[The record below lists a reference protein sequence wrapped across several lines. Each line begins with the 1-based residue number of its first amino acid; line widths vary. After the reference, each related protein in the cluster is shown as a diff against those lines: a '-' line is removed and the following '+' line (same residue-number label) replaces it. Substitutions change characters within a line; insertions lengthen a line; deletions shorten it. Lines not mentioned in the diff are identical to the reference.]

1 MVANGFAQKVL
12 VNKNKIRLNF
22 AYEPYR
28 TNI

>member
-12 VNKNKIRLNF
+12 LKNKIRLNF

-28 TNI
+28 TII